1 MLARVRRL
9 QDAVKVARTKANDIE
24 VEEQKQA
31 KDLLAYVFGDVK

>member
-1 MLARVRRL
+1 
-9 QDAVKVARTKANDIE
+9 VKHPIVVMKFGGTSVKDIE